1 MMSFQIGSN
10 TKIMTAAVILLL
22 HEEGRLSVY
31 DPLSVWLPE
40 ISARLPHGA
49 DITLR
54 QLLQHRSGVFSDTDT
69 APDGTP
75 GFAVASMQNP
85 EALRRPITPQ
95 QMIDFTIDHG
105 APLFV
110 PGEPGKWA

>member
-1 MMSFQIGSN
+1 
-10 TKIMTAAVILLL
+10 
-22 HEEGRLSVY
+22 
-31 DPLSVWLPE
+31 
-40 ISARLPHGA
+40 
-49 DITLR
+49 
-54 QLLQHRSGVFSDTDT
+54 
-69 APDGTP
+69 
-75 GFAVASMQNP
+75 MQNP